1 MHTTPPS
8 SDHGSSSG
16 DSSSR
21 SGRLKSELFTDPA
34 PLSLLP
40 LLYVAWAD
48 SELSPEEIEQIDH
61 ALQVADIYET
71 STEERLRA
79 WLDPS
84 DPPTAAQLLT
94 LLMTVRRAAAG
105 RPELERLSLAGL
117 GTQLA
122 TLGGREVPAAERE
135 ALSVIEE
142 VLGLRDQRFAPRL
155 LGAQRPDSDHPA
167 PVGALPAEDLQ
178 RLLARRRPGVRAAV
192 LQVLSRDSFSRPVDV
207 DRETYR
213 RQTLDWCRELAAEG
227 LGALAYP
234 ASAGGAGDWE
244 AALIVFETLG
254 FHDFSLQIKFGVQFG
269 LFGGSILQLGS
280 ERHHELLA
288 AVGRLDMPGCFA
300 MTETGHGSNVQD
312 LETVA
317 RYDSVTDELVL
328 DTPSPDARKDYI
340 GNAARHGRMAT
351 VFAQLEVDGERH
363 GVHAVLVPIRREDGE
378 ACAGVVIED
387 CGGKMGLEGV
397 DNGRLTFSGVRVP
410 RGNLLDRFA
419 SISDAGVYESPI
431 ASPDRRFFTM
441 LGTLVAGRVS
451 VALGALSAAKSALTI
466 AVRYADRRRQFGPGG
481 EAETLLLD
489 YPSHQ
494 RRLLP
499 RLATTYALHFALDHL
514 VERYIADA
522 EEDRRAVEVL
532 AAGLKAFSTWHTT
545 DSVQEAREACGGQGY
560 LSVNRFKDLKADTDV
575 FTTFEGDNTVLLQLV
590 AKGLLTGY
598 KQQFSDLNLL
608 GLTRYVAG
616 KTKVVVSELN
626 PVITRRTDE
635 AHLADPEFHVA
646 ALKWREDHLLGTVA
660 RRLKVRFDRGEDATE
675 VFSTV
680 QTHLL
685 ATAKAHIERL
695 VHERFLLV
703 VHDLPEGQLRGA
715 LARLCELFALERI
728 ERDCGWFLEHGYLE
742 PNKSKAIRK
751 RVERLCAEVRPQ
763 AGGLV
768 DAFGIP
774 EELLGAPIASA

>member
-1 MHTTPPS
+1 
-8 SDHGSSSG
+8 
-16 DSSSR
+16 
-21 SGRLKSELFTDPA
+21 L
-34 PLSLLP
+34 
-40 LLYVAWAD
+40 AD
-48 SELSPEEIEQIDH
+48 
-61 ALQVADIYET
+61 
-71 STEERLRA
+71 
-79 WLDPS
+79 
-84 DPPTAAQLLT
+84 
-94 LLMTVRRAAAG
+94 
-105 RPELERLSLAGL
+105 
-117 GTQLA
+117 
-122 TLGGREVPAAERE
+122 
-135 ALSVIEE
+135 
-142 VLGLRDQRFAPRL
+142 
-155 LGAQRPDSDHPA
+155 
-167 PVGALPAEDLQ
+167 
-178 RLLARRRPGVRAAV
+178 
-192 LQVLSRDSFSRPVDV
+192 
-207 DRETYR
+207 
-213 RQTLDWCRELAAEG
+213 EG

-234 ASAGGAGDWE
+234 PSAGGTGDWE

-254 FHDFSLQIKFGVQFG
+254 FHDLSLQIKFGVQFG

-300 MTETGHGSNVQD
+300 MTETGHGSNVHD

-317 RYDSVTDELVL
+317 RYDSETDELVL
-328 DTPSPDARKDYI
+328 DTPSAAARKDYI
-340 GNAARHGRMAT
+340 GNAACHGRMAT
-351 VFAQLEVDGERH
+351 VFAQLEVAGERH
-363 GVHAVLVPIRREDGE
+363 GVHAVLIPIRREDGE
-378 ACAGVVIED
+378 ACAGVTIED

-410 RGNLLDRFA
+410 RQNLLDRFA
-419 SISDAGVYESPI
+419 SISDNGVYESPI

-466 AVRYADRRRQFGPGG
+466 AIRYADRRRQFGPGG

-514 VERYIADA
+514 VERYVADIEA
-522 EEDRRAVEVL
+522 DRRSVEVL

-545 DSVQEAREACGGQGY
+545 DTVQEAREACGGQGY

-598 KQQFSDLNLL
+598 QQQFSDLSLL

-616 KTKVVVSELN
+616 KAKIVVSELN

-635 AHLADPEFHVA
+635 AHLADPEFHLA
-646 ALKWREDHLLGTVA
+646 ALKWREGHLLGTVA
-660 RRLKVRFDRGEDATE
+660 RRLKKRLDRGEDAAV
-675 VFSTV
+675 VFNSV

-685 ATAKAHIERL
+685 ATAKANIERL
-695 VHERFLLV
+695 VHECFLLV
-703 VHDLPEGQLRGA
+703 VQELPEGELRSA
-715 LARLCELFALERI
+715 LALLCELFALERI
-728 ERDCGWFLEHGYLE
+728 ERDRGWFLEHGYLE
-742 PNKSKAIRK
+742 ANKSKAIRK
-751 RVERLCAEVRPQ
+751 RVDLLCAEVRPL

-768 DAFGIP
+768 DAFGVP
-774 EELLGAPIASA
+774 QELLGAPIARK